1 MGPLGVKPVG
11 SQLASD
17 GEPVGVETGV
27 VETGVVETGVVETG
41 VVETGVVETGVVETG
56 VVDWPQTSAYQRHV
70 VGQRQ

>member
-17 GEPVGVETGV
+17 GETVG
-27 VETGVVETGVVETG
+27 VETGVVETG